1 VLKQEAINVVRLTVY
16 LRVLGAILLVITANF
31 IEKSQIISIESW
43 MIIIWLGLVNTAF
56 TFLIWNPASRKIR
69 VFQQTILQNTMLIQI
84 ALLSYVFL
92 GEILI
97 INKIFGILLVFAGI
111 LVVQYFEQYIKQ
123 KIRLLNFF
131 CAVIAVYTAIFLHML
146 IQVFVHS
153 TKKI

>member
-1 VLKQEAINVVRLTVY
+1 MLKQEAINVVRLTVY

-111 LVVQYFEQYIKQ
+111 LVVQYFEQY
-123 KIRLLNFF
+123 LS
-131 CAVIAVYTAIFLHML
+131 L
-146 IQVFVHS
+146 IH
-153 TKKI
+153 I

>member
-1 VLKQEAINVVRLTVY
+1 MLKQEAINVVRLTVY

-123 KIRLLNFF
+123 KN
-131 CAVIAVYTAIFLHML
+131 
-146 IQVFVHS
+146 
-153 TKKI
+153 KIT